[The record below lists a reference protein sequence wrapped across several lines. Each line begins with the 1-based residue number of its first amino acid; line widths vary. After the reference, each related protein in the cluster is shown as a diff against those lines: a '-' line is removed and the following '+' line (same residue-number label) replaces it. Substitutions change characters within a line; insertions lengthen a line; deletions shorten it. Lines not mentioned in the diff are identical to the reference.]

1 VDFRREN
8 RRLLPDVSV
17 RGVKDHYELEQQQNG
32 AEDNPH
38 VEREP
43 CTFRYLGRYPK
54 PVRLQRTSVLCLM
67 IIQII
72 TPENGRKAE
81 AVIR

>member
-1 VDFRREN
+1 MNFRREN
-8 RRLLPDVSV
+8 LRLLPDV
-17 RGVKDHYELEQQQNG
+17 KNHYELSSELEKQQNG
-32 AEDNPH
+32 AEDNPQ

-43 CTFRYLGRYPK
+43 RTFRYLGRYPK